1 MIIVIPVAI
10 GFVGV
15 AVGVCFPVHPKQC
28 RIIVHPLATP
38 PPPEKSPLSPRNCDK
53 RRVLF
58 ALLTSYTHILI
69 ITVII
74 VIIAICMATIGPDMG
89 GWIYICVYRH
99 HHHD

>member
-38 PPPEKSPLSPRNCDK
+38 PPLKKPL
-53 RRVLF
+53 L
-58 ALLTSYTHILI
+58 ALETATSDACCLL
-69 ITVII
+69 
-74 VIIAICMATIGPDMG
+74 C
-89 GWIYICVYRH
+89 
-99 HHHD
+99 